1 MSETGQSP
9 PQRLPHTNPNSTAA
23 PRPVASPTG
32 APRAPI
38 QPPPPQRLP
47 GQPGHAPQSQPQPL
61 RPAPAGPSG
70 RSGSPPP
77 LPAGGRAPVPASIP
91 LEDEG
96 DLINLDDDD
105 AAAPAPAAGG
115 GTATGAAAG
124 GAVPIGQISTT
135 SKIKISAGGDKHT
148 YTRFKRNTHVAGT
161 GACRVRTFHGR
172 LSDDGLAYTDDKI
185 NEWLDN
191 HPEVEIKHVNCL
203 VGPLEGKVTGEQG
216 LIVVIWY

>member
-1 MSETGQSP
+1 MSDSGQNP
-9 PQRLPHTNPNSTAA
+9 PQRLPHTNPQGTAA
-23 PRPVASPTG
+23 PRPVISPGG

-38 QPPPPQRLP
+38 QPPPAQRLP
-47 GQPGHAPQSQPQPL
+47 GQPGHAPQPVRAMPL
-61 RPAPAGPSG
+61 NPAA
-70 RSGSPPP
+70 PPP
-77 LPAGGRAPVPASIP
+77 LPSSGGRSPIPTSIP

-96 DLINLDDDD
+96 DVISLDDDD
-105 AAAPAPAAGG
+105 AAAPAAAPQAAAQ
-115 GTATGAAAG
+115 ATGAAA
-124 GAVPIGQISTT
+124 PPGQIPTA

-216 LIVVIWY
+216 LVVVIWY